1 MFKRLSRLIKRYKF
15 KYIGSAG
22 YLPPE
27 TIRAFVEAGGYD
39 LTKAHIDNLRIQD
52 AHIQDINME
61 DIPRILKELHKEDNQ

>member
-1 MFKRLSRLIKRYKF
+1 MFKCLSKLIKRYRF
-15 KYIGSAG
+15 KYIDSAG

-27 TIRAFVEAGGYD
+27 TIRAFVETGGYD